1 MTGATNRWR
10 AENINISF
18 DTSVWLSRRLYLQ
31 NFAHFREPSC
41 V

>member
-18 DTSVWLSRRLYLQ
+18 DASVLVSRRLYLQ
-31 NFAHFREPSC
+31 NLAHPREPSC
-41 V
+41 A